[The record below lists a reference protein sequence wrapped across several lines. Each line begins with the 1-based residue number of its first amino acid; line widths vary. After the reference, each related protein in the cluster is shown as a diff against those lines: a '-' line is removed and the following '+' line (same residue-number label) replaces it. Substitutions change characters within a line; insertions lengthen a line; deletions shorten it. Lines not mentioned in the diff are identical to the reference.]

1 MNRHTDPE
9 RGNIGPLEV
18 FDADV
23 NNVLVLAD
31 SAKADV
37 TRLLED
43 LVPWLSSRVA
53 EVQVERDLRAFCDE
67 AEGLGAPRLD
77 RMPDLVVVLGGD
89 GSILAS
95 VRAFTNAPVPTIGV
109 NFGRIG
115 FLASIRVGDW
125 EPALDEVLT
134 GRAVI
139 EPRMRLTAEFD
150 SRNGSPVSAV
160 ALNEVVVS
168 RGATQGMLT
177 LSLSVGDQWVTDY
190 RADGLIVATPSGST
204 GHSLAAGG
212 PILAPSMTGL
222 VVTPICPQSLSHRPI
237 VEHPGAVLRVT
248 VERSSGLVTMAVD
261 GQGHFPMFEGDRAV
275 IRAHPVPYPL
285 LSRPDANPYRRVRER
300 LGWRGSFEPGPEVG
314 SPKQPSD
321 QARHTQG
328 EVL

>member
-1 MNRHTDPE
+1 MTRHTDPE

-18 FDADV
+18 FDKPV
-23 NNVLVLAD
+23 ERVLVLAD
-31 SAKADV
+31 SEKADV

-43 LVPWLSSRVA
+43 LEPWLRSRVG
-53 EVQVERDLRAFCDE
+53 EVQVERNLRAFCDE
-67 AEGLGAPRLD
+67 SEGLGAPRID
-77 RMPDLVVVLGGD
+77 AQPDVIVVLGGD

-95 VRAFTNAPVPTIGV
+95 VRAFTNSPVPTLGI

-115 FLASIRVGDW
+115 FLASVRVGEW
-125 EPALDEVLT
+125 EPALEEVLT

-139 EPRMRLTAEFD
+139 EPRMRLTAEFET
-150 SRNGSPVSAV
+150 RNGSPVSAV
-160 ALNEVVVS
+160 ALNEVVVA

-204 GHSLAAGG
+204 AHSLAAGG

-237 VEHPGAVLRVT
+237 VEHPGSVLRIT

-275 IRAHPVPYPL
+275 VRAHPVPFPL
-285 LSRPDANPYRRVRER
+285 LSRPDSNPYRRVRER
-300 LGWRGSFEPGPEVG
+300 LGWRGSFEPGPDVG
-314 SPKQPSD
+314 SVKQPE
-321 QARHTQG
+321 QARHAQG
-328 EVL
+328 ENL

>member
-1 MNRHTDPE
+1 MTRHTDPE

-18 FDADV
+18 FDGDV
-23 NNVLVLAD
+23 KRVLVLAD
-31 SAKADV
+31 SEKADV

-43 LVPWLSSRVA
+43 LLPWLSARVSH
-53 EVQVERDLRAFCDE
+53 VDVERNLRAFCDE
-67 AEGLGAPRLD
+67 SEGLGRPCVDEL
-77 RMPDLVVVLGGD
+77 PDVIVVLGGD

-95 VRAFTNAPVPTIGV
+95 VRAFTAKPVPTLGI

-125 EPALDEVLT
+125 EPALDEVLA

-139 EPRMRLTAEFD
+139 EPRMRLSAEFE

-160 ALNEVVVS
+160 ALNEVVVA

-177 LSLSVGDQWVTDY
+177 LSLSVGEQWVTDY

-204 GHSLAAGG
+204 AHSLAAGG

-237 VEHPGAVLRVT
+237 VEHPGSVLRIT

-275 IRAHPVPYPL
+275 VRAHPTPFPL
-285 LSRPDANPYRRVRER
+285 LARPDSNPYRRVRER

-314 SPKQPSD
+314 SAKQPE

-328 EVL
+328 ENL

>member
-1 MNRHTDPE
+1 MTRHTDPE
-9 RGNIGPLEV
+9 RGTLGPLEV
-18 FDADV
+18 FDGNV
-23 NNVLVLAD
+23 NRVLVLAD
-31 SAKADV
+31 SEKADV

-43 LVPWLSSRVA
+43 LIPWLKARISR
-53 EVQVERDLRAFCDE
+53 VQVERDLRAFCDE
-67 AEGLGAPRLD
+67 SEGLGAPRVD
-77 RMPDLVVVLGGD
+77 EQPDMIVVLGGD

-95 VRAFTNAPVPTIGV
+95 VRAFTSSPVPTLGI

-125 EPALDEVLT
+125 EPALDEVLA

-139 EPRMRLTAEFD
+139 EPRMRLTAEFE
-150 SRNGSPVSAV
+150 SRNGSPVAAV

-204 GHSLAAGG
+204 AHSLAAGG
-212 PILAPSMTGL
+212 PILAPSMTGM

-237 VEHPGAVLRVT
+237 VEHPGSVLRIT

-275 IRAHPVPYPL
+275 VRAHPVPFPL
-285 LSRPDANPYRRVRER
+285 LARPDSNPYRRVRER

-314 SPKQPSD
+314 SPKYSD

-328 EVL
+328 ENL